1 MEGRTPSARGGANT
15 GDIRGEEGEG
25 AGLDEAARQPEN
37 QNQRGGHPGL
47 KYFLLSEIFPF
58 FLKYFFVSQIFSPG
72 QQLQEAAGAG
82 QETQSGL
89 RSVLPQ
95 DQSSILPRS
104 EIFIKCHLVEP
115 IWAFNYFEV

>member
-1 MEGRTPSARGGANT
+1 MEGRTQSARCGANT
-15 GDIRGEEGEG
+15 GDIRREEGEG
-25 AGLDEAARQPEN
+25 AGLDEAERQPEDED
-37 QNQRGGHPGL
+37 QRGGDA
-47 KYFLLSEIFPF
+47 
-58 FLKYFFVSQIFSPG
+58 G

-104 EIFIKCHLVEP
+104 EIFIKCHLIEP